1 MESPRGS
8 SVKKVLKLSSLLVA
22 VLLLSVLSGVQ
33 LVSAAVTDATLGQEF
48 VSNAAPADNTF
59 DITITDTDRD
69 TDSGA
74 GTDTIGASAIK
85 IENITDSVSINVTT
99 TAAME
104 TGVGVFTVAIT
115 VTSSTSSASGFAI
128 QADDGDQIQ
137 VTYTTAGSIAITALT
152 ALAATSITVDAAG
165 PVIVNYSPADGTKT
179 RFPDQIFQAEV
190 SDAGIGLGATTAEVK
205 GRVSIWVLG
214 AELSPTVTDLTGG
227 DWRATRGTTFS
238 GDQTITWYV
247 SAEDELGN
255 TSRTDSDGDNDPD
268 LTIILDTTA
277 PSIVEDAADTDSLGN
292 VLIATTGDAPDT
304 STATT
309 TISATDNRASIR
321 VGFNED
327 LDGDSV
333 NADGTDFLVLV
344 GETQLTITGAAWYS
358 HLPQHV
364 FLTLGSDLDA
374 ADTPVVRV
382 VREITDVAGTPKNTG
397 EVTAIDGIAP
407 ALTVTVTGS
416 NDSLTNE
423 TLVVQVS
430 ADESSANPTA
440 TTGVTVRE
448 DSDDDGVADLD
459 PGAPTFATVTD
470 LRTWTWTYT
479 FETDGTEDG
488 VYNVYVSIS
497 DTAGNAVTHG
507 VATAV
512 TSTDAVVFQVDS
524 GIPDP
529 AVTPTTSDNV
539 ETFVNVSYTGE
550 ASEYG
555 GDTNSTISS
564 LTATV
569 DGESVT
575 TNTIDNVT
583 YTIAAP
589 SGGYTEGDHTLITTA
604 TDVAGNEVEFTQT
617 VTITARAA
625 ISIALRPGFN
635 IISLP
640 GNPASTA
647 INDVIGVSHPI
658 NQVLTYDPG
667 VDGGWL
673 IAERGDDGLF
683 AGTLTTIDSNLAYIV
698 RTTTFEALEVN
709 VPRLSVGAQVLPPT
723 VSLSDGWNLVPAV
736 DLSGDLAAGGT
747 LTGYFTGV
755 GVKILTLDSL
765 GRLGTLAGADATVGT
780 GYWVFSDG
788 ADVLVP

>member
-8 SVKKVLKLSSLLVA
+8 SVKKVLKLSSLLAA

-69 TDSGA
+69 TDSNL

-85 IENITDSVSINVTT
+85 IENVTDSVSINVTT

-104 TGVGVFTVAIT
+104 TGVGVFTVGIT

-128 QADDGDQIQ
+128 QADDGDEIQ

-152 ALAATSITVDAAG
+152 ALAATTITVDAAG
-165 PVIVNYSPADGTKT
+165 PVIVNYSPADATKS

-190 SDAGIGLGATTAEVK
+190 SDAGIGLGATTAAVK

-227 DWRATRGTTFS
+227 NWRATRGTTFS
-238 GDQTITWYV
+238 GDQIITWYV

-255 TSRTDSDGDNDPD
+255 TSRTDSDGTNDPD
-268 LTIILDTTA
+268 MTIVLDTTA
-277 PSIVEDAADTDSLGN
+277 PIITEDAADTDALGN
-292 VLIATTGDAPDT
+292 TLIATTGDAPDT

-333 NADGTDFLVLV
+333 NSDGTDFLVLV

-397 EVTAIDGIAP
+397 EVTAIDGISP
-407 ALTVTVTGS
+407 ALTVTVA
-416 NDSLTNE
+416 SLTNE

-430 ADESSANPTA
+430 TDESAANPTA

-497 DTAGNAVTHG
+497 DTAGNVVIHG

-524 GIPDP
+524 GIPAP
-529 AVTPTTSDNV
+529 AVTPTTSDNA
-539 ETFVNVSYTGE
+539 ETFVNVGYTGE

-555 GDTNSTISS
+555 GDTNSTIST
-564 LTATV
+564 LTATI

-589 SGGYTEGDHTLITTA
+589 SAGYTVGEHTLVTTA
-604 TDVAGNEVEFTQT
+604 TDVAGNVVEFTQT
-617 VTITARAA
+617 VTITERAA
-625 ISIALRPGFN
+625 ISIPLRPGFN

-647 INDVIGVSHPI
+647 INDVIGASHPI
-658 NQVLTYDPG
+658 NQVLTYDPS

-723 VSLSDGWNLVPAV
+723 VSLSDGWNLVAAV

-765 GRLGTLAGADATVGT
+765 GRLSTLAGTNATVGT
-780 GYWVFSDG
+780 GYWLFSDG